1 MLKFLTAEEARL
13 QADEEDSMSERDAGS
28 DTDEVDEDDE
38 FGVIDLNANL
48 VAWWN

>member
-1 MLKFLTAEEARL
+1 MR
-13 QADEEDSMSERDAGS
+13 ADDDDSMSEGNAES
-28 DTDEVDEDDE
+28 DTDEVDEDDD